1 MRRTVA
7 LAALAALVAGTSTV
21 QAQNR
26 RDRERDR
33 GLVELEERGT
43 RGGFFIT
50 GGLGAGAEQFKF
62 DDEDEWSDKLTKP
75 TLTLRLGGTP
85 DQYVRVGAELFG
97 WGAETD
103 EGEETFAAVLGVVQ
117 FYPMKDGGLWLKAG
131 GGYAE
136 SRIDFYDPDFF
147 DAVESGFAW
156 SVGAGY
162 EIQLSRSI
170 AIGPAV
176 ELYQASFER
185 RDEPTLS
192 ERVLNIGG
200 QITFQTGGRRR

>member
-1 MRRTVA
+1 MRRTLVLA
-7 LAALAALVAGTSTV
+7 LVAALVASTTTLH
-21 QAQNR
+21 AQGR
-26 RDRERDR
+26 RERDR
-33 GLVELEERGT
+33 GLVELEQRGI
-43 RGGFFIT
+43 RGGFYIT
-50 GGLGAGAEQFKF
+50 GGFGAGAEQFKF
-62 DDEDEWSDKLTKP
+62 DDEAEWSEKLTKP
-75 TLTLRLGGTP
+75 TITLRFGGTP

-136 SRIDFYDPDFF
+136 SAIDFFNG
-147 DAVESGFAW
+147 ARTSESGFAW
-156 SVGAGY
+156 TVGTGY
-162 EIQLSRSI
+162 EIQLSRSL

-176 ELYQASFER
+176 ELYQGSFTR

>member
-1 MRRTVA
+1 MRRPLSLLA
-7 LAALAALVAGTSTV
+7 FAAALTLAIVPASE
-21 QAQNR
+21 AQGR
-26 RDRERDR
+26 RDRDR
-33 GLVELEERGT
+33 GLVEMDSPSI
-43 RGGFFIT
+43 RGGFFLS
-50 GGLGAGAEQFKF
+50 GGIGAGREQYKF
-62 DDEDEWSDKLTKP
+62 SDEDAFTEPLTKP

-85 DQYVRVGAELFG
+85 DSYVRLGGELFG

-103 EGEETFAAVLGVVQ
+103 EGEETFGAVLGVVQ
-117 FYPMKDGGLWLKAG
+117 FYPLRDGGLWLKAG

-136 SRIDFYDPDFF
+136 SAVDFFDPDFF
-147 DAVESGFAW
+147 DTSESGFAW

-170 AIGPAV
+170 AIGPSV
-176 ELYQASFER
+176 EFYQGSFSR
-185 RDEPTLS
+185 RDEPTLT

>member
-1 MRRTVA
+1 MRRN
-7 LAALAALVAGTSTV
+7 AALVALATLLVGTSTL
-21 QAQNR
+21 QAQSR

-33 GLVELEERGT
+33 GLVELEQRGT
-43 RGGFFIT
+43 RGGFYIT
-50 GGLGAGAEQFKF
+50 GGLGAGGEQFKF
-62 DDEDEWSDKLTKP
+62 EDEDTWSDKLTKP

-97 WGAETD
+97 WGAETPD
-103 EGEETFAAVLGVVQ
+103 GEETFAAVLGVVQ

-136 SRIDFYDPDFF
+136 SRIDNYDPDFF
-147 DAVESGFAW
+147 DIVESGFAW

-162 EIQLSRSI
+162 EIQLSRSL

-176 ELYQASFER
+176 ELYQGSFSQ
-185 RDEPTLS
+185 RDEPTLH

>member
-1 MRRTVA
+1 MRRTLV
-7 LAALAALVAGTSTV
+7 LAAFTALMVGTSTL
-21 QAQNR
+21 QAQSR
-26 RDRERDR
+26 RERDR
-33 GLVELEERGT
+33 GLVELEQRGT
-43 RGGFFIT
+43 RGGFYIS
-50 GGLGAGAEQFKF
+50 GGLGAGAEQFRF
-62 DDEDEWSDKLTKP
+62 DDEPEWSDKLTKP
-75 TLTLRLGGTP
+75 TITLRLGGTP

-136 SRIDFYDPDFF
+136 SRIDNFDPDFF
-147 DAVESGFAW
+147 DVVESGFAW
-156 SVGAGY
+156 SLGVGY
-162 EIQLSRSI
+162 EIQLSRSV

-185 RDEPTLS
+185 RNEPTLS

>member
-7 LAALAALVAGTSTV
+7 VVTLAAVMAGTSTL
-21 QAQNR
+21 QAQGR
-26 RDRERDR
+26 RDRDR
-33 GLVELEERGT
+33 GLVELEQRGT
-43 RGGFFIT
+43 RGGFFIA

-62 DDEDEWSDKLTKP
+62 ADESEWSDKLTKP

-103 EGEETFAAVLGVVQ
+103 EGEETFAAILGVVQ
-117 FYPMKDGGLWLKAG
+117 FYPIKDAGLWLKAG
-131 GGYAE
+131 AGYAE
-136 SRIDFYDPDFF
+136 SRIDHYDPDFF
-147 DAVESGFAW
+147 DIVESGFAW

-162 EIQLSRSI
+162 EIQLSRSV
-170 AIGPAV
+170 AIGPVV
-176 ELYQASFER
+176 ELYQGSFEQ

>member
-1 MRRTVA
+1 MRRTIVV
-7 LAALAALVAGTSTV
+7 AALAALVAGTSTL

-26 RDRERDR
+26 RERDR
-33 GLVELEERGT
+33 GLVELEQRGL
-43 RGGFFIT
+43 RGGFYIS
-50 GGLGAGAEQFKF
+50 GGFGAGAEQFKF
-62 DDEDEWSDKLTKP
+62 DDEAEWSEKLTKP

-103 EGEETFAAVLGVVQ
+103 EGDETFAAVLGVVQ

-131 GGYAE
+131 GGYAA
-136 SRIDFYDPDFF
+136 SVIDYWDPAFLDGE
-147 DAVESGFAW
+147 ESGFAW
-156 SVGAGY
+156 TVGAGY
-162 EIQLSRSI
+162 EIQLSRSL
-170 AIGPAV
+170 AIGPAI
-176 ELYQASFER
+176 EFYQGSFER
-185 RDEPTLS
+185 RGEPTLT